1 MSLSKRTGLWPRW
14 RRLAIPSLFFW
25 AVIYYEELVLKLS
38 CFQALSPEG
47 ALFTLLFSLPLALLL
62 GLLCGG
68 ISPRRGRFFLV
79 LSTVLLSVW
88 MGSQAI
94 YYRLFKT
101 FFSLFS
107 ITKMLM
113 VAESFG
119 HTAAGEVLLN
129 WFVVVLMALPIVL
142 AVLLRRRI
150 VGEQTLAHP
159 RPLRW
164 VLLAV
169 LAQLI
174 PMGIV
179 MLCGGGV
186 LSLRYIYTQAAV
198 PELEVQYFGMVTQT
212 QLEIRRVFFGID
224 PDDEDPTLSDPVD
237 PDDLP
242 PDTSAFQPGHGPG
255 VHAMDIDFD
264 ALARDETDENLL
276 LANQWFAQRE
286 PTPENEWT
294 GYFQG
299 KNLIWI
305 VAESF
310 SATALD
316 PERTPTLWKLSHEG
330 FVFDHFYTPLWGVST
345 SDGEYVTTTS
355 LIPKSGVWSYSLS
368 SDNYMPFSL
377 GRQFRQE
384 GYRTLAFHNYL
395 YDYYDRFR
403 THQNMGYDFYA
414 IGQGLHLESADQ
426 FPPSDLEMMEQAV
439 PMFAD
444 EDQFMVYMLT
454 VSGHLNYTLE
464 ENAMSARHWDEVK
477 DLPYSDPVKCYLA
490 SQLELEAAMTSLLDQ
505 LEAAGQLEDTVIVL
519 SADHYPYGLTDEEY
533 SELFGHTVDPVFE
546 IYENSL
552 ILWSADLE
560 EPVHVDKYC
569 SSLDLLPTLSN
580 LFGLEYDSRLM
591 MGSDIL
597 SDEPA
602 LVIFANYSFIN
613 AAGWYDSTTDRFTR
627 WDGAEPDPQ
636 EVADM
641 VADVQNRVAY
651 SAVVLDY
658 DYYRLVLG

>member
-1 MSLSKRTGLWPRW
+1 MVFSRRSGLWPRW
-14 RRLAIPSLFFW
+14 RRLAVPSLFFW

-38 CFQALSPEG
+38 CFQALSPAG
-47 ALFTLLFSLPLALLL
+47 AVFTLLFSLPLSLLL

-79 LSTVLLSVW
+79 LSTVLLSFW

-174 PMGIV
+174 SMGIV

-237 PDDLP
+237 PDDPP
-242 PDTSAFQPGHGPG
+242 PDTSAFQPEGEPG
-255 VHAMDIDFD
+255 VHAMDIDFG
-264 ALARDETDENLL
+264 ALVQGETDENLL

-294 GYFQG
+294 GYFEG

-310 SATALD
+310 STPVLD

-464 ENAMSARHWDEVK
+464 ENAMSVRHWDKVK

-490 SQLELEAAMTSLLDQ
+490 SQLELEAAMTSLLEQ

-519 SADHYPYGLTDEEY
+519 SADHYPYGLTEEEY
-533 SELFGHTVDPVFE
+533 SELLGHPVDPVFE

-552 ILWSADLE
+552 ILWSAGME

-569 SSLDLLPTLSN
+569 SSLDILPTLSN

-597 SDEPA
+597 SGEPA

-613 AAGWYDSTTDRFTR
+613 AAGWYDSTTDTFTR

-658 DYYRLVLG
+658 DYYRLALG

>member
-129 WFVVVLMALPIVL
+129 WFVVALMALPIVL
-142 AVLLRRRI
+142 SVLLRRRI

-242 PDTSAFQPGHGPG
+242 PDTSAFQPEGESG

-384 GYRTLAFHNYL
+384 GYRTLAFHDYL

-519 SADHYPYGLTDEEY
+519 SADHYPYGLTEEEY
-533 SELFGHTVDPVFE
+533 SELLGHPVDPVFE
-546 IYENSL
+546 IYENAL